1 MYKLELSEIFTCQL
15 DSEAY
20 AFLAQYRILVQWWKT
35 KINETHHSYSELRD
49 NFYPQWKQD
58 WKNYHSQ
65 HAQTSSLTAYNMSKF
80 SKQVSA
86 KAEEMWR
93 SFAVISPNVAKID
106 EDKKLVFPTNL
117 TKKAQVRLIPK
128 DPAQQVLLNQIQ
140 NEYWKIG
147 QIFLT
152 PKWCTIPITRYI
164 YLTSDEK
171 EDAIIQELLK

>member
-1 MYKLELSEIFTCQL
+1 
-15 DSEAY
+15 
-20 AFLAQYRILVQWWKT
+20 
-35 KINETHHSYSELRD
+35 
-49 NFYPQWKQD
+49 
-58 WKNYHSQ
+58 
-65 HAQTSSLTAYNMSKF
+65 MSKF